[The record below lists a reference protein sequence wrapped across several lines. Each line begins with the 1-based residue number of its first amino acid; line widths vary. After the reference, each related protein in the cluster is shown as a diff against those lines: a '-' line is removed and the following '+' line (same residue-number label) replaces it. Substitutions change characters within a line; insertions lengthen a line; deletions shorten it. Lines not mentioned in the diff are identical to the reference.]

1 MKEKIN
7 VVVRGLVGTDLLL
20 HITGLEE
27 SNSIDIEGQNHLAA
41 TEGLNR
47 GYTKPDKKV
56 VINGTI
62 CQLHTTHLGEAKH
75 QSIGGSSGTAGC
87 ILPSEIERIID
98 LLDVDVVSGYSIA
111 QSSEVDRIILI
122 SGIVDLRLIL
132 VIVEV
137 GKIKENMV
145 SRMNEEVEVLAKVES
160 KSLFRISRQRATLF
174 AP

>member
-1 MKEKIN
+1 M
-7 VVVRGLVGTDLLL
+7 
-20 HITGLEE
+20 
-27 SNSIDIEGQNHLAA
+27 EGQNNLAA

-47 GYTKPDKKV
+47 GYTELDKKV
-56 VINGTI
+56 AINGTI

-137 GKIKENMV
+137 GKIEENMI

-160 KSLFRISRQRATLF
+160 KGLFRISG
-174 AP
+174 